1 MGKTALYAR
10 ISRDASGQAVGVER
24 QIEDGLE
31 LCERKGWPLPAEE
44 DRYIDNDVSASRF
57 GDPNPVKRSAY
68 RALLAAIEGG
78 EYDRIV
84 MAVED
89 RTHRQ
94 VLELAE
100 FINLCRNRNV
110 RPATVGTEY
119 DLADPDQLTMWF
131 IKVRFAEAE
140 VEKTSRRVRRARIK
154 EAEKGKPH
162 AGGSREFGTVGR
174 RQVRD
179 PETGTVTTVPIV
191 SEVQAARERELIQE
205 AATRILA
212 GDSLRGIRLD
222 WMRRGVRTVTG
233 KEFQNQTLRKLLLSP
248 RLVGYRI
255 HLGRLY
261 PGTWPAIL
269 DLPTWEA
276 VGAVL
281 RDPARTTKR
290 GGVARH
296 LLSGFLF
303 GGRGCGH
310 RLNSQPRNG
319 RLLYRCTA
327 PGCGH
332 ITRLAAPIEEL
343 ITEALFTAVESPTWD
358 KQAAERPADD
368 PTRELHEQLARDQG
382 LLDRLEDKVLEEL
395 VKPETAKRKRAEI
408 ERRMDIARD
417 RLARLGD
424 TRVAAHV
431 PRNLR
436 SVWPNLSLD
445 RRRAI
450 LMAVLRLPP
459 VGRGIV
465 VHPQGSNR
473 GPGGF
478 DPDSIDPDWQV

>member
-1 MGKTALYAR
+1 MAGRTALYAR
-10 ISRDASGQAVGVER
+10 ISRDATGQAAGIND
-24 QIEDGLE
+24 QIKDGLK
-31 LCERKGWPLPAEE
+31 LCRRKGWPLPV
-44 DRYIDNDVSASRF
+44 DGDIYKDNDTSASAFSRKIRK
-57 GDPNPVKRSAY
+57 DY
-68 RALLAAIEGG
+68 RRLLAAIEAG
-78 EYDRIV
+78 EYDRVV

-100 FINLCRNRNV
+100 FINLCRERGV

-119 DLADPDQLTMWF
+119 DLDDPDQLIMWF

-140 VEKTSRRVRRARIK
+140 VEKTSRRVRRARLR
-154 EAEKGKPH
+154 EAENGKPH

-179 PETGTVTTVPIV
+179 PETGIVSTVPIV
-191 SEVQAARERELIQE
+191 SEAQAARERELIQE

-212 GDSLRGIRLD
+212 GDSLRGIRMD
-222 WMRRGVRTVTG
+222 WKRRGIKTTTG
-233 KEFQNQTLRKLLLSP
+233 KDWTNQSLRKLLLSP
-248 RLVGYRI
+248 RMVGLRV
-255 HLGRLY
+255 HQGRTY

-269 DLPTWEA
+269 DTPTWEA
-276 VGAVL
+276 VCVVL
-281 RDPARTTKR
+281 RDPARTTRR
-290 GGVARH
+290 GGVHRH
-296 LLSGFLF
+296 LLSGFLY

-319 RLLYRCTA
+319 KLLYRCIT
-327 PGCGH
+327 PGCAR

-343 ITEALFTAVESPTWD
+343 ITEALFVAVESPEWD
-358 KQAAERPADD
+358 QVAERPGDD

-395 VKPETAKRKRAEI
+395 VTPAAAKRKRAEI
-408 ERRMDIARD
+408 ERRMDAARD

-424 TRVAAHV
+424 VRVAARV

-436 SVWPNLSLD
+436 DVWPNLSLD

-450 LMAVLRLPP
+450 LAVVIER
-459 VGRGIV
+459 IT
-465 VHPQGSNR
+465 VHPQKPL

-478 DPDSIDPDWQV
+478 DPDSIKVTWRA

>member
-1 MGKTALYAR
+1 MAGRTALYAR
-10 ISRDASGQAVGVER
+10 ISRDATGQAAGVGD
-24 QIEDGLE
+24 QIKDGLE
-31 LCERKGWPLPAEE
+31 HCRRKGWPLPA
-44 DRYIDNDVSASRF
+44 DDDVYVDNDISASAFSTKIR
-57 GDPNPVKRSAY
+57 KEY
-68 RALLAAIEGG
+68 RRLLAAIDAG
-78 EYDRIV
+78 EYERVV

-89 RTHRQ
+89 RSHRQ

-100 FINLCRNRNV
+100 FINLCRERGV

-119 DLADPDQLTMWF
+119 DLSDPDQLTMWF

-140 VEKTSRRVRRARIK
+140 VEKTSRRVRRARLR
-154 EAEKGKPH
+154 EAENGAPH

-179 PETGTVTTVPIV
+179 QETGSVATVAIV
-191 SEVQAARERELIQE
+191 SESQAARERELIQE
-205 AATRILA
+205 AAARVLA
-212 GDSLRGIRLD
+212 GDSLRGIRMD
-222 WMRRGVRTVTG
+222 WTRRGIKTTTG
-233 KEFQNQTLRKLLLSP
+233 KEWTNQSLRKLLLSP

-255 HLGRLY
+255 HQGRLY

-269 DLPTWEA
+269 DMPTWEA

-281 RDPARTTKR
+281 RDPARTTHR

-319 RLLYRCTA
+319 RLTYRCIT
-327 PGCGH
+327 PGCAS

-343 ITEALFTAVESPTWD
+343 VTEALFVAVESAEWD
-358 KQAAERPADD
+358 RLAERAADD

-382 LLDRLEDKVLEEL
+382 LLDRLEDKVAQEL
-395 VKPETAKRKRAEI
+395 IRPEAAKRNRAEI
-408 ERRMDIARD
+408 ERRMDVARD
-417 RLARLGD
+417 RLGRLGD
-424 TRVAAHV
+424 TRVAARI

-436 SVWPNLSLD
+436 DVWPNLSLD
-445 RRRAI
+445 RRRSI
-450 LMAVLRLPP
+450 VAVVIER
-459 VGRGIV
+459 IT
-465 VHPQGSNR
+465 VHPQKPL

-478 DPDSIDPDWQV
+478 DPDSIEVTWKA